1 MSKAEADIMEKAISD
16 AVSLQDEDFLDFLSA
31 FDCKKAVNEENI
43 SDVLVELAHKE
54 LVQKP
59 KYVADCWEGI
69 LKYLKMFF
77 PTVEALQDQF
87 SSLQPTS
94 AKVCRMVIATPETP
108 AEAESLAHLK
118 RWVKGLDDCSLRKF
132 LRLSMGADVVIGN
145 DIQVTFTSITGAARR
160 PIFRACGNVLELPTT
175 YDDFCDFRQEFTS
188 ILSQKDIEMDV
199 V

>member
-1 MSKAEADIMEKAISD
+1 MEKAISA

-43 SDVLVELAHKE
+43 SDVLVKLAHKE

-69 LKYLKMFF
+69 LKSLKMFF
-77 PTVEALQDQF
+77 PTVEALQNQF

-108 AEAESLAHLK
+108 AKAESLAHLK

-132 LRLSMGADVVIGN
+132 LRLNTGADVVIGN

-160 PIFRACGNVLELPTT
+160 PIFMHVVMCLNCQPPMMISVIFGKSLPA
-175 YDDFCDFRQEFTS
+175 FCLKKISKWTLFE
-188 ILSQKDIEMDV
+188 
-199 V
+199 

>member
-1 MSKAEADIMEKAISD
+1 MKKAISA

-31 FDCKKAVNEENI
+31 FDCKKAVNEENL

-69 LKYLKMFF
+69 LKSLKMFF

-108 AEAESLAHLK
+108 AEAESLEHLK
-118 RWVKGLDDCSLRKF
+118 RWVKGLDDCLLRKF
-132 LRLSMGADVVIGN
+132 LRLSTNLVPRLFYLRPALR
-145 DIQVTFTSITGAARR
+145 QRPWYCLVT
-160 PIFRACGNVLELPTT
+160 
-175 YDDFCDFRQEFTS
+175 
-188 ILSQKDIEMDV
+188 
-199 V
+199 